1 MKEKKVF
8 YLDEIENIGIV
19 RLKATPEVR
28 VLTPRSLAELDSQE
42 LDGVAS
48 MERILVLGPNAW
60 TKMAAST
67 TFVNHVDLV
76 NLIEDVKRGY
86 VANVLGYQVHV
97 KYDADPDLVSLT
109 LLYVNRDNRYE
120 VLGFAAFKAE

>member
-1 MKEKKVF
+1 MTEKKVF
-8 YLDEIENIGIV
+8 YLNEIENIGIV
-19 RLKATPEVR
+19 RLKAEPDVR
-28 VLTPRSLAELDSQE
+28 VLTPRALADLDSQE
-42 LDGVAS
+42 LDHVAT
-48 MERILVLGPNAW
+48 MERIIVLGSNAW

-67 TFVNHVDLV
+67 QFANQVDPV

-109 LLYVNRDNRYE
+109 LLYLNRDRRYE